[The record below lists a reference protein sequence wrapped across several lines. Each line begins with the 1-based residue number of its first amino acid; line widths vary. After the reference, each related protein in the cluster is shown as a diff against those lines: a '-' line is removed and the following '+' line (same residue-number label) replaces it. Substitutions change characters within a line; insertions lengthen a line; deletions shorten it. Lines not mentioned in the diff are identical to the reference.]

1 MLNHYPVKNLL
12 MIGMPFFFLL
22 FLSVS
27 CQHEEKVSP
36 AKGNAAFSFYQKD
49 RSNGRTKETT
59 TPAFVRLE
67 IKDGSGNKQEEIKL
81 SLFPFGQG
89 YLSENLELPIGS
101 YQLTQFVVLDASGTV
116 IFATPLEGS
125 ELAKYIDNPLPIEFT
140 ITNEGTEIKPQVL
153 AVDPEDSPELFGYAS
168 FGFELIS
175 NDSVILVKTRV
186 VISVGGIIY
195 ENLDADIRVKGYD
208 SNNIAQWTND
218 YNFIG
223 PTDELEVKN
232 GFHHYSIEL
241 VNKWGINDIQSG
253 IPLKEIWDGRADGPL
268 PITYVLGDAK
278 NAKKLLRF
286 VTSKEVSIAGAGIVY
301 QPELQVSYTYSGD
314 GRLENIHYE
323 TYSPQTLQFEDTS
336 MDAFLYEGSHVSSI
350 TTTVNGSL
358 ISKYQYL
365 YGAEDKIIGTLYDLT
380 VTRVSTFNDSSSV
393 STNYSFSNGR
403 SFVYEFNISYKDIV
417 SDKVTQAGQLCHQ
430 ATFTYDKNINPFRHL
445 GYIDFNFENRS
456 INNKLTE
463 DAHYKACGFP
473 VLIPVSHS
481 YTYDEDGYPVQK
493 ITTYKGGSFDEENDP
508 VVPYPYHS
516 KTDFY
521 YE

>member
-1 MLNHYPVKNLL
+1 MT
-12 MIGMPFFFLL
+12 GMPFFFLV

-59 TPAFVRLE
+59 TPAFVLLE
-67 IKDGSGNKQEEIKL
+67 IKDGNGNKQEEIKL

-116 IFATPLEGS
+116 IFATPFDGS

-140 ITNEGTEIKPQVL
+140 ITNEGTEVKPQVL
-153 AVDPEDSPELFGYAS
+153 AVEPEDNPELFGYAS
-168 FGFELIS
+168 FGFEVIS
-175 NDSVILVKTRV
+175 NDSVILVKTQV

-195 ENLDADIRVKGYD
+195 ENLDASIRVKGYD
-208 SNNIAQWTND
+208 SNNTTQWTND
-218 YNFIG
+218 YNFTG
-223 PTDELEVKN
+223 PTDELEIKN

-286 VTSKEVSIAGAGIVY
+286 VTSREVSIAGAGVVY
-301 QPELQVSYTYSGD
+301 QPELLVSYTYNGD
-314 GRLENIHYE
+314 GRLEYIHHEIYNTQTSQFEETSTDAFTYGDAGLKILTTLDGNPYSEYHYE
-323 TYSPQTLQFEDTS
+323 SGDGVAVHQITVINYFDNGRIWTLTSAGSPNSETTNHVSASYIYSSGTS
-336 MDAFLYEGSHVSSI
+336 FLYEF
-350 TTTVNGSL
+350 
-358 ISKYQYL
+358 
-365 YGAEDKIIGTLYDLT
+365 D
-380 VTRVSTFNDSSSV
+380 F
-393 STNYSFSNGR
+393 
-403 SFVYEFNISYKDIV
+403 SYKNIV
-417 SDKVTQAGQLCHQ
+417 SDKTTRQGELCHY
-430 ATFTYDKNINPFRHL
+430 TNFIYDKNINPFHHL
-445 GYIDFNFENRS
+445 GYLDFYFENWS
-456 INNKLTE
+456 VNNKLTE

-481 YTYDEDGYPVQK
+481 YTYDQDGYPVQK
-493 ITTYKGGSFDEENDP
+493 ITTYKGGSFDGENNPD
-508 VVPYPYHS
+508 VLYPYHS